1 MEAAQGSQRKHDG
14 DDVGIARGKTLGAGT
29 SACLQIHYISS
40 HRTGVPV
47 SANVFGLRA

>member
-14 DDVGIARGKTLGAGT
+14 DDVGIARGKTLGAST

-40 HRTGVPV
+40 YRTGLPVPT
-47 SANVFGLRA
+47 NVLGLRA